1 MKPTFG
7 FALNTFS
14 NPAVVVHATSQVAG
28 AIVTSAKR
36 SRFILNS
43 TTVHSVSAIAASIW
57 LAVPNKGHSVQMP
70 PNGSIT
76 PTYRKYP
83 HSVTARADPIRLLV
97 QDVFSLK
104 AGTALPTR
112 SWIINRSTRVPAST
126 VVRMNSASNRLA
138 QRYQLPT
145 NVRPPRHKHK
155 IM

>member
-57 LAVPNKGHSVQMP
+57 LAVPNKGHSVQIP

-76 PTYRKYP
+76 PLYKKYP
-83 HSVTARADPIRLLV
+83 HRATESPEPIRLLV
-97 QDVFSLK
+97 QEAV
-104 AGTALPTR
+104 
-112 SWIINRSTRVPAST
+112 
-126 VVRMNSASNRLA
+126 
-138 QRYQLPT
+138 
-145 NVRPPRHKHK
+145 
-155 IM
+155 

>member
-1 MKPTFG
+1 MKSLTTIRVISAADLAGARTWPAVIASPYSSAWLTNPTSG
-7 FALNTFS
+7 LGLNTFS

-57 LAVPNKGHSVQMP
+57 LAVPNRGHSVQIP

-83 HSVTARADPIRLLV
+83 HSVTESADPIRLLV
-97 QDVFSLK
+97 QDVVSLK
-104 AGTALPTR
+104 VGTALPIR
-112 SWIINRSTRVPAST
+112 S
-126 VVRMNSASNRLA
+126 
-138 QRYQLPT
+138 
-145 NVRPPRHKHK
+145 
-155 IM
+155 